1 MNKNADF
8 SNHKHTQCYRSK
20 HWTEKIWRKK
30 ATKIWPQTFNSNW
43 YNQLFSIWKPITNY
57 ISRVKTHIPPAS
69 SLLLLLPHLIV
80 WSRPLK
86 SHFGQQL
93 GKNIRGGPHL
103 QYSQRLLNNTT
114 NQIQSRRE
122 FQIIEISPFFK
133 WSPLLTGNQRKMMMV
148 GWNQVHCLNFS
159 LLFDSTTSF

>member
-93 GKNIRGGPHL
+93 GKNIRGGPSTTILSKTFKQHHFII
-103 QYSQRLLNNTT
+103 T
-114 NQIQSRRE
+114 NQKTKYS
-122 FQIIEISPFFK
+122 K
-133 WSPLLTGNQRKMMMV
+133 VL
-148 GWNQVHCLNFS
+148 
-159 LLFDSTTSF
+159 TSFSDFSELFKHFLDHFR

>member
-1 MNKNADF
+1 MFGWLTTRF
-8 SNHKHTQCYRSK
+8 SSLPRIKTKRRM
-20 HWTEKIWRKK
+20 WTKTPILATTNTRNVIGQSTELRFEKIWRKK

-122 FQIIEISPFFK
+122 FQIIEISPFL
-133 WSPLLTGNQRKMMMV
+133 SGVLY
-148 GWNQVHCLNFS
+148 
-159 LLFDSTTSF
+159 